1 MNENN
6 YLIIG
11 DDEHMAKTAME
22 KLKAENISPGDGDL
36 NFSTYTPEGIESIM
50 DSLRTAPLFSGKRVV
65 IIKEFA
71 SISDKSLETII
82 AYLTAPL
89 ATSVLVMVADGSF
102 KKHKNYQA
110 ILKLVKPIA
119 ADKPSADVVKKWV
132 VSFFTKKDIAIS
144 PGAVNLILELKG
156 DDTSG
161 IKMELEKLAA
171 FSGGK
176 NIDEVHVEQVVGRS
190 VRDTVFNLVDALNK
204 KDAKWL
210 FRVIDDLFD
219 QKKQPHEIIGYLG
232 WYMRLMQKIVGMK
245 MNGESDDEIIRK
257 AGVKPYH
264 AKKLISEARK
274 YPARRIEE
282 WNTALITADIDIKTG
297 KKPPKLALEM
307 MLTGMVSGSPAAPV
321 GK

>member
-1 MNENN
+1 
-6 YLIIG
+6 
-11 DDEHMAKTAME
+11 
-22 KLKAENISPGDGDL
+22 
-36 NFSTYTPEGIESIM
+36 M
-50 DSLRTAPLFSGKRVV
+50 DSLRTVPLFSGKRVV
-65 IIKEFA
+65 IIKDLET
-71 SISDKSLETII
+71 ISDKSLETIM
-82 AYLTAPL
+82 AYLGSSLP
-89 ATSVLVMVADGSF
+89 TSVFVMISAESF
-102 KKHKNYQA
+102 KKNKNYQSISRLA
-110 ILKLVKPIA
+110 KVIA
-119 ADKPSADVVKKWV
+119 ADKPSADTVKKWV
-132 VSFFTKKDIAIS
+132 VSFFSKKGIAIS

-176 NIDEVHVEQVVGRS
+176 NIDDVHVEQVVGRS

-210 FRVIDDLFD
+210 FRVMDDLFD
-219 QKKQPHEIIGYLG
+219 QKKQPHEIIGYIG

-245 MNGESDDEIIRK
+245 MSGEADDEIIRK

-282 WNTALITADIDIKTG
+282 WNSALMKADIDIKTG

-307 MLTGMVSGSPAAPV
+307 MLTGMLSGGPSAPA